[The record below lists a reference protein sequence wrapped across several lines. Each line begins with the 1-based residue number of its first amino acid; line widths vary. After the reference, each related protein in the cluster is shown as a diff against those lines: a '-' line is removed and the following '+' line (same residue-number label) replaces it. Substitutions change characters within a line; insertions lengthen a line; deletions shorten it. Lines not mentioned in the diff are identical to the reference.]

1 VGVETTA
8 LTATTVVAA
17 IRIEPEN
24 LRMMISF
31 ALRYVTSTSQSGVR
45 GAFCRPTRTIKL
57 LRFNN
62 RWLFRRTPDGLLCAD
77 AALVDRI

>member
-1 VGVETTA
+1 VGVETIA
-8 LTATTVVAA
+8 LTATTVVAT

-45 GAFCRPTRTIKL
+45 EAFC
-57 LRFNN
+57 
-62 RWLFRRTPDGLLCAD
+62 
-77 AALVDRI
+77 